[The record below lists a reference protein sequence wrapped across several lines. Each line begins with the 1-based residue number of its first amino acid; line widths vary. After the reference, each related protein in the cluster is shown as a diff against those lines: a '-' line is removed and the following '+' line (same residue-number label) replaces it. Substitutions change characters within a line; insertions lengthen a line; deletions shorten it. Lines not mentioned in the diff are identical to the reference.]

1 MNTLYFKIGW
11 NGGAPMYKGLKFFL
25 KYGWKYDKFYILW
38 RILYQLVSSLIPIAM
53 TILPKF
59 IIDELMGEQDIQ
71 KLIFYVLVL
80 TGYVAVA
87 TALSQYFSWDGFTRR
102 CHVSAEFDS
111 ELHRR
116 LADADYENLE
126 TPDFLDMQEKSKKFL
141 YCDWHGFGYL
151 FDSALNIVGQLLTML
166 GIIAII
172 ASLNFYIIAMFLL
185 FSVLG
190 ALIEGYEKRKA
201 MTLSLQISSDQRGW
215 QYYAKLFDDF
225 NYGKEIRINGLSQW
239 LLGRERQYFT
249 KVNQNLKKQNDSY
262 IKAGVATSA
271 FMFIQQ
277 TAAYLYLC
285 YRVITGTISV
295 GSFTMYITA
304 VTTFTKS
311 LREILDSFVEI
322 KAYDLY
328 YDQLDSYLSVPVR
341 LREGKKRDVPQGEHE
356 VVFENVSFRYNG
368 SRQWALK
375 DVNLT
380 LHPGE
385 KLAVVGENGAGK
397 STFVKLLLR
406 LYAPVSGRILID
418 GVDISE
424 IDYDQYMSLF
434 SAVLQDYRLF
444 SFSLKDNVSLGRCQD
459 EIQKNML

>member
-1 MNTLYFKIGW
+1 M
-11 NGGAPMYKGLKFFL
+11 
-25 KYGWKYDKFYILW
+25 
-38 RILYQLVSSLIPIAM
+38 
-53 TILPKF
+53 
-59 IIDELMGEQDIQ
+59 
-71 KLIFYVLVL
+71 
-80 TGYVAVA
+80 
-87 TALSQYFSWDGFTRR
+87 
-102 CHVSAEFDS
+102 
-111 ELHRR
+111 
-116 LADADYENLE
+116 
-126 TPDFLDMQEKSKKFL
+126 
-141 YCDWHGFGYL
+141 
-151 FDSALNIVGQLLTML
+151 
-166 GIIAII
+166 
-172 ASLNFYIIAMFLL
+172 
-185 FSVLG
+185 
-190 ALIEGYEKRKA
+190 
-201 MTLSLQISSDQRGW
+201 
-215 QYYAKLFDDF
+215 
-225 NYGKEIRINGLSQW
+225 
-239 LLGRERQYFT
+239 
-249 KVNQNLKKQNDSY
+249 
-262 IKAGVATSA
+262 
-271 FMFIQQ
+271 
-277 TAAYLYLC
+277 
-285 YRVITGTISV
+285 

-328 YDQLDSYLSVPVR
+328 FDQLDSYLSVPAR

-459 EIQKNML
+459 EKRIEEILNYVGMGKRLGTLEHGIDTSVYKNFDENGFEPSGGEAQKIALARALYKDSPIVILDEPTAAMDPKAEQQLYEHFNEFACGKTAVYITHRLSSSRFCDRIIVFEDGEIIEEGGHEELMRAKGRYHELFQMQAQYYI